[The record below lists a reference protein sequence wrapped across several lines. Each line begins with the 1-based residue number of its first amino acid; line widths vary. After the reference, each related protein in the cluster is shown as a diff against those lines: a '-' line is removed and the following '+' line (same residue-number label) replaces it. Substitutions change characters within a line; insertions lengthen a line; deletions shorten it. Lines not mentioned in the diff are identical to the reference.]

1 MLPFG
6 VMVMWLTVRP
16 SYKFIQFIDV
26 FFLVSP
32 YFYHFSP
39 SILNHAPHHIV
50 GFTSFATFYF
60 PPSFSVGKYIIPLFL
75 FHTISEEAMT
85 TLCLPRFHNRVI
97 IIFHHDLTIYSSPL
111 HEYYIKRQDIVFKKD
126 SYLPCLQWPTSNK
139 YF

>member
-1 MLPFG
+1 MAGSQTLLQIYSIYGCIFSCFTLLLPF
-6 VMVMWLTVRP
+6 P
-16 SYKFIQFIDV
+16 SLY
-26 FFLVSP
+26 
-32 YFYHFSP
+32 
-39 SILNHAPHHIV
+39 APHHIV

-75 FHTISEEAMT
+75 LYTISEEAMT

-97 IIFHHDLTIYSSPL
+97 IIYHHDLTIYSSPL

-139 YF
+139 SFLSCPGCRGN